1 MKSDGV
7 ILVTLIPANAFFFL
21 LLVLLVLSY
30 LLWSMYVCSIIRQF
44 FISPLLLL
52 LFCGLW
58 FSMQRPGSILPYM
71 YMMSVLYHQYRTAGG
86 GGASGKIIYKYI
98 FLRGLM
104 IKEEKS
110 LIRFVFIC
118 FIYSLLTIL
127 CTDWPWNSISNKVYA
142 MSLTIRRVRSHASC
156 TARSS
161 TLLIF
166 GSKLELQITHTYL
179 VTFCRIKWL
188 GKISLYTH
196 FVE

>member
-7 ILVTLIPANAFFFL
+7 ILVTFLPANAFFFL

-110 LIRFVFIC
+110 HKIC
-118 FIYSLLTIL
+118 FYMFYIQFVDHIVYRLTMEQHIQQSLCHVAHYT
-127 CTDWPWNSISNKVYA
+127 K
-142 MSLTIRRVRSHASC
+142 
-156 TARSS
+156 SS
-161 TLLIF
+161 KPCLLH
-166 GSKLELQITHTYL
+166 SKKQ
-179 VTFCRIKWL
+179 
-188 GKISLYTH
+188 H
-196 FVE
+196 FADIWE